1 MPDTDA
7 TGGAIG
13 MALALVAANPAS
25 AAAEKKRT
33 AIGFAIE
40 ASIVELV
47 CSVAVLG

>member
-25 AAAEKKRT
+25 AAAEKRT

>member
-25 AAAEKKRT
+25 AAAEKKERQS
-33 AIGFAIE
+33 ALP
-40 ASIVELV
+40 SKPP
-47 CSVAVLG
+47 